1 MATFPQPEFAS
12 HILCNI
18 HPWMR
23 SYLFV
28 FNNPYF
34 AVTSADGAFDLKNVP
49 PGTYTVEAWQE
60 KYGTQD
66 QNHHR
71 RAEGIPANRC
81 LSAFNR
87 TPRGD

>member
-1 MATFPQPEFAS
+1 MLFRS
-12 HILCNI
+12 I

-66 QNHHR
+66 QTITV
-71 RAEGIPANRC
+71 GPKDSKS
-81 LSAFNR
+81 LSFGFQSNAS
-87 TPRGD
+87 GD